1 MLDYPFRNENDAL
14 LASSTFSRVA
24 NLLFGKRNVGLIN
37 QFKNIFNAYVTHL
50 EILPQGEESD
60 ILTGDI
66 AGACYLF
73 KREAH
78 PELED
83 QAIGITIRGL
93 EGATDDRAD
102 VIVHECTHE
111 FVHACTE
118 LATRIRAK
126 YRNGVD
132 RNNTHVCNSF
142 GTIEETRVVDGETVK
157 EEYGIMFQET
167 MTDMIAS
174 MALVTFPPKDDVNID
189 DILTD
194 SHIDIGNSTSAYDFF
209 TSISRLM
216 IAAFSLDATISYDE
230 LAKSGTGIFDTRT
243 VLADGSSVFTNDF
256 LYGIVFDPMHIEQ
269 VYDEVM
275 GAGQYKKLCKSFDA
289 LFDHYKSTPYSNR
302 EQILRDIGPQ
312 VKQSI
317 MEVLPQFVNRRL
329 YMLRDKTTQ
338 SQRDQ
343 IASNFNRI
351 WNEMQRQYGAY
362 FSQSE
367 INQMIQDGTQILNGN
382 DTRRSRRNY

>member
-1 MLDYPFRNENDAL
+1 MLDYPFRNETDAI
-14 LASSTFSRVA
+14 LASATFQRIA
-24 NLLFGKRNVGLIN
+24 NLIFGKKNVSFIN
-37 QFKNIFNAYVTHL
+37 QFKNIFEVYVTHL

-60 ILTGDI
+60 ILTGNI

-73 KREAH
+73 KKEAH

-93 EGATDDRAD
+93 EGATNDKAD
-102 VIVHECTHE
+102 TIVHECTHE
-111 FVHACTE
+111 FVHAFTE

-174 MALVTFPPKDDVNID
+174 MALVTFPPKDDVTID
-189 DILTD
+189 NILTD

-216 IAAFSLDATISYDE
+216 IAAFSINGAISYDE
-230 LAKSGTGIFDTRT
+230 LAKNGNGIFDTRT
-243 VLADGSSVFTNDF
+243 ILADGSSVFTNDF

-275 GAGQYKKLCKSFDA
+275 GAGQYKELCKSFDN
-289 LFDHYKSTPYSNR
+289 LFAHYKNTTYSNR
-302 EQILRDIGPQ
+302 EQILMDIGPQ
-312 VKQSI
+312 VKKSI

-338 SQRDQ
+338 RQRDQ

-351 WNEMQRQYGAY
+351 WNEMQIQYGAY

-367 INQMIQDGTQILNGN
+367 INQMIQEGTQILNGMES
-382 DTRRSRRNY
+382 RRSRRND